1 MGIKIRAQH
10 DISSEYLAAISDQLY
25 EYNQRITGKRDV
37 RGLSFVAL
45 DGDDVVGAATGYSW
59 GGIAELEVLWVD
71 EGHRGAGLGT
81 RLLAEFVGEAALR
94 DTRRVW
100 ALEPRLPGTGAL
112 RTVRIQARRRA
123 GGLAR
128 GPHERHPVQAD
139 RRLA

>member
-100 ALEPRLPGTGAL
+100 VSSHDFQAPELYERSGFKRVAELEGWPEGHTNVILCKQIGA
-112 RTVRIQARRRA
+112 
-123 GGLAR
+123 
-128 GPHERHPVQAD
+128 
-139 RRLA
+139 